1 MTRTLVPSFQTD
13 KRLRRSRRLRRT
25 STVIASAFAAVV
37 IWIIAVPVGRLDLV
51 VRSGSSTQTVGLVS
65 VAIVA
70 LVAGAA
76 AWATLAILERIV
88 RNARLIWT
96 IVGSLVLL
104 LTLLGPLS
112 LAVGPGTVWVLL
124 ATHIVVGA
132 TLILGLTRFA
142 VPRGE

>member
-25 STVIASAFAAVV
+25 SMVIASAFAVVV